1 MNDIKLITLTI
12 SSLLFASCT
21 SDIDNTQVTSLS
33 VKSPTIIER
42 STVTPSFLHSLD
54 RNQLVLDSYHDQAP
68 TAWGEFIPGVKTKLD
83 TSEKVIALTL
93 DACGGA
99 HGSQYDE
106 ELINYLI
113 DHSIPATL
121 FINARWINHNSDQFL
136 KLANHP
142 LFQIEN
148 HGTEHKPLS
157 VNGEIAWGIKGTHS
171 IEEAYQEVMTNHHL
185 ITEKTGKEPTMFRPG
200 TAYFD
205 DISVRMLY
213 DLNITPVNYSI
224 LGDAGATYTSNQVTD
239 ALVNQAEPG
248 AIALLHMNQPN
259 SGTAEGLKEAIPQL
273 LDQGYSFVS
282 LSDHPL
288 K

>member
-1 MNDIKLITLTI
+1 MNDNKLITLTI
-12 SSLLFASCT
+12 SCLLFASCT
-21 SDIDNTQVTSLS
+21 SEIDNTQVTSLS
-33 VKSPTIIER
+33 VKFPTIIER
-42 STVTPSFLHSLD
+42 STATPSFLQSLD
-54 RNQLVLDSYHDQAP
+54 RDQFDLNAYQDQAP

-93 DACGGA
+93 DACGGE

-113 DHSIPATL
+113 EHGIPATL
-121 FINARWINHNSDQFL
+121 FINARWINHNTDQFL

-142 LFQIEN
+142 LLQIEN

-157 VNGEIAWGIKGTHS
+157 VNGEVAWGIEGTHS
-171 IEEAYQEVMTNHHL
+171 IEEAYQEVMTNHQL
-185 ITEKTGKEPTMFRPG
+185 ITETTGKEPTMFRPG

-205 DISVRMLY
+205 DVTVHMLN
-213 DLNITPVNYSI
+213 DLKLTPVNYSI
-224 LGDAGATYTSNQVTD
+224 LGDAGATYTSNQVAD

-259 SGTAEGLKEAIPQL
+259 SGTAEGLKEAIPLL
-273 LDQGYSFVS
+273 LDQGYSFVN
-282 LSDHPL
+282 LSDYPL